1 MSDQLLH
8 AWGRD
13 FVAEVLSAMPWG
25 DRWTFEFRMPDAN
38 EKDPYVV
45 FYIDIGSTRSTASPG
60 FEKGYHG
67 CPLSVAQCILRE
79 GFNT

>member
-1 MSDQLLH
+1 MQFVCFGSSPGRGTCATSGFRSHKSVQINCSNMSDQLLY

-45 FYIDIGSTRSTASPG
+45 FY
-60 FEKGYHG
+60 
-67 CPLSVAQCILRE
+67 
-79 GFNT
+79 